1 MKSSLVD
8 SRTRVVVPAQVI
20 NRGCSSA
27 EPLAASFLEPLDHFA
42 ELWIVRAFVVVP
54 EAFFGVAA
62 GARDREVFEIIG
74 AAMVLRHDVLERR
87 AVDRGAIG
95 SKHELA
101 LAVDAL
107 AFEHLLTVELPWLE
121 CPIRGGYFQQPP
133 LLPA

>member
-1 MKSSLVD
+1 
-8 SRTRVVVPAQVI
+8 
-20 NRGCSSA
+20 
-27 EPLAASFLEPLDHFA
+27 
-42 ELWIVRAFVVVP
+42 VVVP